1 MAKTN
6 LIMALAKVIIAAAWA
21 DGEMTNEEINSL
33 KDLLFRM
40 PEMTARDWARLE
52 IYMHSPVSE
61 ADRLRL
67 VQELKASL
75 SSPGDKALAI
85 SKLEEMAAADG
96 VVTAEERARVEE
108 IKDAIEH
115 VDVSIFGRVGRL
127 LRGPVHRR
135 AEAVAESTN
144 RELFLDDFL
153 KNRIFYNVRRHL
165 AQDTFE
171 LDLPELELRK
181 LSLAGGLMAR
191 VAMVDHQV
199 TEEEFEAM
207 LAVML
212 QQWEL
217 PRDAAA
223 FVAEIAVDEI
233 SKDLDFYRLTRRF
246 FELTGGDERLR
257 FLDVLFA
264 VAQADGRVSY
274 AETEEIRTVSKML
287 KLTHK
292 QFIDAKLKIPR
303 DQRAA

>member
-1 MAKTN
+1 MAKPR

-21 DGEMTNEEINSL
+21 DGQMSNEEVNSL

-52 IYMHSPVSE
+52 IYMHSPVSP

-67 VQELKASL
+67 VEELKAAL
-75 SSPGDKALAI
+75 STPREKALAMA
-85 SKLEEMAAADG
+85 KLEELAAADE
-96 VVTAEERARVEE
+96 VVTGEERAVVKE
-108 IKDAIEH
+108 IKDALQEA
-115 VDVSIFGRVGRL
+115 DVSILGRMGRL
-127 LRGPVHRR
+127 LRGPVQRR
-135 AEAVAESTN
+135 SEAVAESHN

-153 KNRIFYNVRRHL
+153 KNRIFYNLRRHL

-171 LDLPELELRK
+171 LDLPEIEMRK

-191 VAMVDHQV
+191 VAMVDHDA

-207 LAVML
+207 LAIML
-212 QQWEL
+212 EKWQLSRE
-217 PRDAAA
+217 AAA

-246 FELTGGDERLR
+246 FELTSEAERVR

-274 AETEEIRTVSKML
+274 EETEEIRTISKML
-287 KLTHK
+287 KLTHR

-303 DQRAA
+303 EQRAT